1 MLGGRRGHVAA
12 FDWNSKT
19 LTCEIACQVSCR
31 IMCLTCPQESVHA
44 VSWLHTE
51 SMFAV
56 AQKKWTYVYDN
67 QGIEIHCIKKMD
79 HVTQLEFLPYHMLLC
94 GARWASGGG
103 RCGAQGGPVERPTD
117 LLTY

>member
-1 MLGGRRGHVAA
+1 M
-12 FDWNSKT
+12 
-19 LTCEIACQVSCR
+19 
-31 IMCLTCPQESVHA
+31 
-44 VSWLHTE
+44 SWLHTE

-94 GARWASGGG
+94 GARWARVVARVVASVVASVMASVVASVVA
-103 RCGAQGGPVERPTD
+103 RVVMRVVARVMARVVVRVVSRVVDRVVVRLKHQ
-117 LLTY
+117 LTPL